1 MSATT
6 EAHGNYDIVTN
17 ATGRV
22 FRVGETDR
30 QILSYP
36 RGVVLWAAWLAM
48 CLAGL
53 LEYTW
58 GTVAGSL
65 QAAHHWSLG
74 QTFWAFSFFVVF
86 ESFVQIFTGILRNR
100 GILNV
105 RWATI
110 IGGIVCGIVGY
121 GLLATSTN
129 IWQAYLGYAV
139 LGGIGSGMVYS
150 SCINIVA
157 KWYPEKK
164 GWRTGFVNGGWAY
177 GAVPFI
183 IVIGGISGAA
193 LNMTPNQIKSYI
205 LWQGLIMTVGIGI
218 AGIFMKDPPKNWWPK
233 AIDPLN
239 WQKHSTR
246 DLLHNPPSLRHYT
259 VGEMWRTPQ
268 AKWIGIQYALFIGCS
283 LFGVAYYYP
292 FAQAQ
297 GLGGVAAVAG
307 FAGFALTDGLARPVY
322 GYISE
327 FIGRR
332 KTMIYAYSGNVIFQL
347 ATYFAGIAHNA
358 PLFVVFAIISG
369 GLSGAN
375 FPMTAAMVADYYGET
390 NNAVNYGSIYAFKA
404 LGGSFAGG
412 VAALIMT
419 GTLYGTAHF
428 NWARGFFFGAAI
440 GALAALTLIFLIR
453 RPTVEQME
461 VAVRGHEEA
470 VARKGKA
477 KAAVA

>member
-6 EAHGNYDIVTN
+6 EAHGNYEVVTN
-17 ATGRV
+17 TTGRV

-65 QAAHHWSLG
+65 QAAHHWSIA

-86 ESFVQIFTGILRNR
+86 ESFVQIFTGIARNR

-110 IGGIVCGIVGY
+110 IGGIICGIVGY
-121 GLLATSTN
+121 GLLAVSTN

-150 SCINIVA
+150 SAINIVA

-183 IVIGGISGAA
+183 IVIGGLSGAA
-193 LNMTPNQIKSYI
+193 LNMSPSQIKHYI

-233 AIDPLN
+233 EIDPLN

-246 DLLHNPPSLRHYT
+246 DLRANPPSLRHYT

-292 FAQAQ
+292 FAQQ
-297 GLGGVAAVAG
+297 MGLGRVAAVAG

-332 KTMIYAYSGNVIFQL
+332 KTMIYAYSGNVVFQL

-358 PLFVVFAIISG
+358 PLFVIFAIISG
-369 GLSGAN
+369 ALSGAN

-428 NWARGFFFGAAI
+428 HWAFGFFFGAAI

-453 RPTVEQME
+453 RPTVAQME
-461 VAVRGHEEA
+461 VAVRGHEAA